1 MKIKDNTR
9 KNLFMRNINELEYDK
24 VYIDNK
30 NEGLYTLCD
39 VSRVTQ
45 TGDVKKDKHILCLNI
60 MEAYPLHDL
69 PSWVDKTLFEEL
81 DYDFIIKTKD

>member
-24 VYIDNK
+24 VYIDNR
-30 NEGLYTLCD
+30 NGGLYILCD
-39 VSRVTQ
+39 VSIVTQ

>member
-24 VYIDNK
+24 VYIDNR
-30 NEGLYTLCD
+30 NGGLYTLCD

-45 TGDVKKDKHILCLNI
+45 TGDVKKDKYILCLNT
-60 MEAYPLHDL
+60 MEAYLLHDFL
-69 PSWVDKTLFEEL
+69 SWVDKVLFEEL

>member
-24 VYIDNK
+24 VYIDNR

>member
-24 VYIDNK
+24 VYIDNR
-30 NEGLYTLCD
+30 NGGLYTLCD

-60 MEAYPLHDL
+60 MVAYPLHDPL
-69 PSWVDKTLFEEL
+69 SWVDKALFEEL

>member
-24 VYIDNK
+24 VYIDNR
-30 NEGLYTLCD
+30 NGGLYTLCD